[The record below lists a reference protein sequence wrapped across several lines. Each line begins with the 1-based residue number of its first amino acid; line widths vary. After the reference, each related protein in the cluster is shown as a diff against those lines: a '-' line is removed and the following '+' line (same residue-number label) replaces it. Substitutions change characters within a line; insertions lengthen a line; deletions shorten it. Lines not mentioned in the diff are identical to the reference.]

1 MRLGWM
7 ALLVTLALPALHAQE
22 GTLEG
27 TMKFLQDTLNQQ
39 GQLKWVQTPKAAP
52 ANAVSVVDEVTD
64 AVADPGSCTLAFKQ
78 DHRFPDYRVATTWKM
93 PVREVAKVTVESLE
107 DAADHARAR
116 AGQPAWDSSTTPR
129 VFSLQFEAAPGK
141 KFQSHRKSVN
151 ASQEVIERDQEQPLG
166 SLYFRDEVTA
176 QQFSKALMR
185 ARDLCAAD
193 R

>member
-1 MRLGWM
+1 M

-93 PVREVAKVTVESLE
+93 PVREVAKVAVESLE
-107 DAADHARAR
+107 DAGDRARAR
-116 AGQPAWDSSTTPR
+116 AGQPAWDSTTTPR

>member
-1 MRLGWM
+1 M

-93 PVREVAKVTVESLE
+93 PVREVAKVAVESLE
-107 DAADHARAR
+107 DAADRARAR
-116 AGQPAWDSSTTPR
+116 AGQPAWDSTTTPR